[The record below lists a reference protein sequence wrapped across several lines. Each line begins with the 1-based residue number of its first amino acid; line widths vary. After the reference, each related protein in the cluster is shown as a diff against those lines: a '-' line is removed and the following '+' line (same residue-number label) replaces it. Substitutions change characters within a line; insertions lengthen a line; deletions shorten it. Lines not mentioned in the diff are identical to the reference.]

1 MTDRR
6 RFDGVDMRFDG
17 DRKQAI
23 EVGRGRLLLT
33 GAVLAAAF
41 VAIGV
46 RLVDVTVI
54 QAGVEPRDPSPS
66 QTARGAAAKTEI
78 TDRNGVV
85 LAVSLGTAA
94 LYANTAWI
102 DDVDATT
109 KALERVLPDLDRAKI
124 LERLRIPRRYVSL
137 RRHLTPNE
145 QYGILRLGIPGLVLE
160 PDQRRVYPMGNLA
173 AHVVGFSDTDGK
185 GLAGIERQFDAK
197 LREGSGAL
205 ALSIDVRVQHVLRNE
220 LSRAMAEHSAV
231 GAAGI
236 VLDTANGELLAM
248 MSLPDFD
255 PNRARTAGPELRF
268 NRATLGI
275 YEMGSTFKILSTA
288 LALDV
293 GAVRLSDRIDA
304 TRPIRVAKYTINDF
318 HAKRRPLTV
327 PEVFIHSSNI
337 GAAKLGLAVG
347 GKRLRHFLADL
358 GMFRK
363 TPVEISENGRPL
375 YPRRWREINTM
386 TVSFGHGV
394 AVSPLHLASA
404 VAAVVNGGI
413 LHAPTLLRR
422 DPRAGAEGKRV
433 LSRATSDKM
442 RRLMRLVVAE
452 GTGSKAAAA
461 GYLVGGKTGTA
472 EQAGPGGYRKKRLLS
487 SFVAAFPMHQ
497 PRYVVL
503 TLLDQPRGTR
513 ETHGY
518 ATGGWVAAPVVGRT
532 IARIGPLL
540 GVKPVDEDS
549 QQIERRMQIEVVKA
563 QEGSRRLASR

>member
-1 MTDRR
+1 MTDRMR
-6 RFDGVDMRFDG
+6 YGSVDMRFDG

-54 QAGVEPRDPSPS
+54 QAGVEPRDLPPT
-66 QTARGAAAKTEI
+66 QIARGAAAKTEI

-102 DDVDATT
+102 DDVDATMT
-109 KALERVLPDLDRAKI
+109 ALEKVLPDLHRAKI
-124 LERLRIPRRYVSL
+124 LERLRIPKRYVSL

-145 QYGILRLGIPGLVLE
+145 QYEVLRLGMHGLVLE

-173 AHVVGFSDTDGK
+173 AHVVGFSDPDGR
-185 GLAGIERQFDAK
+185 GLAGIERQFDTR

-205 ALSIDVRVQHVLRNE
+205 SLSIDVRVQHVLRNE
-220 LSRAMAEHSAV
+220 LSGAMAEHSAV

-248 MSLPDFD
+248 VSLPDFD
-255 PNRARTAGPELRF
+255 PNRARTASADLRF

-288 LALDV
+288 LALDT
-293 GAVRLSDRIDA
+293 GAVSLSDRIDA

-318 HAKRRPLTV
+318 HAKRRALTV
-327 PEVFIHSSNI
+327 PEVFIYSSNI

-347 GKRLRHFLADL
+347 GKRLRHFLANL

-394 AVSPLHLASA
+394 AVSPLHLTSA

-413 LHAPTLLRR
+413 LHAPTLLKREPQT
-422 DPRAGAEGKRV
+422 DPIGKRV

-442 RRLMRLVVAE
+442 RRLMRLVVVE

-472 EQAGPGGYRKKRLLS
+472 EQAGRGGYRKKRLLS

-503 TLLDQPRGTR
+503 ALLDQPRGTR
-513 ETHGY
+513 KTHGY
-518 ATGGWVAAPVVGRT
+518 ATGGWVAAPVVGKT

-540 GVKPVDEDS
+540 GVKPVDEGS
-549 QQIERRMQIEVVKA
+549 QQIERRMQLEVVKA

>member
-6 RFDGVDMRFDG
+6 RYDGVDMRFDG

-23 EVGRGRLLLT
+23 EIGRGRLLLT

-46 RLVDVTVI
+46 RLVDVTVL
-54 QAGVEPRDPSPS
+54 QAGVEPRDPSPG
-66 QTARGAAAKTEI
+66 QIARGAAAKTEI
-78 TDRNGVV
+78 VDRNGVV

-94 LYANTAWI
+94 LYARTAWI
-102 DDVDATT
+102 DDVDATVR
-109 KALERVLPDLDRAKI
+109 ALEQVLPDLDRERI
-124 LERLRIPRRYVSL
+124 LQRLRIPSRYVSL

-145 QYGILRLGIPGLVLE
+145 QYGILRLGMPGLVLE

-173 AHVVGFSDTDGK
+173 AHVVGFSDPDGK
-185 GLAGIERQFDAK
+185 GLAGIERQFDTK
-197 LREGSGAL
+197 LREGSRAL
-205 ALSIDVRVQHVLRNE
+205 ALSIDIRVQHALRNE
-220 LSRAMAEHSAV
+220 LFRAMAEHSAV

-248 MSLPDFD
+248 TSLPDFD
-255 PNRARTAGPELRF
+255 PNRARTASAELRF

-304 TRPIRVAKYTINDF
+304 TRPIRVSRYTINDF

-327 PEVFIHSSNI
+327 PEVFIYSSNI

-363 TPVEISENGRPL
+363 TPVEIGENGRPL

-413 LHAPTLLRR
+413 LHAPTLLKRE
-422 DPRAGAEGKRV
+422 PREDAAGKRV

-472 EQAGPGGYRKKRLLS
+472 EQAGRGGYRKKRLLS

-503 TLLDQPRGTR
+503 ALLDQPRGTR

-540 GVKPVDEDS
+540 GVTPVDEGS
-549 QQIERRMQIEVVKA
+549 QQIARRMQLEVVKV

>member
-1 MTDRR
+1 MTDRLR
-6 RFDGVDMRFDG
+6 HGGVDMRFDG
-17 DRKQAI
+17 DRKRAI

-33 GAVLAAAF
+33 GAVLSAAF
-41 VAIGV
+41 VAIGI
-46 RLVDVTVI
+46 RLFDVAVL
-54 QAGVEPRDPSPS
+54 QAGVEPRDPPPA
-66 QTARGAAAKTEI
+66 QIARGAAAKTEI
-78 TDRNGVV
+78 VDRNGVV

-102 DDVDATT
+102 SDADATVS
-109 KALERVLPDLDRAKI
+109 ALAKVLPDLDRERAA
-124 LERLRIPRRYVSL
+124 ERLRVPSRYVSL

-145 QYGILRLGIPGLVLE
+145 QYAILRLGIPGLVLE
-160 PDQRRVYPMGNLA
+160 PDQRRVYPMGRLA
-173 AHVVGFSDTDGK
+173 AHVVGFSDPDGK

-197 LREGSGAL
+197 LREGSGS
-205 ALSIDVRVQHVLRNE
+205 LSLSVDIRVQHVLRNE
-220 LSRAMAEHSAV
+220 LLRAMTEHRAA

-248 MSLPDFD
+248 VSLPDFD
-255 PNRARTAGPELRF
+255 PNRAYPAGAEPRF

-275 YEMGSTFKILSTA
+275 YEMGSTFKIFSTA
-288 LALDV
+288 LALDA
-293 GAVRLSDRIDA
+293 GAVTLSDRIDA
-304 TRPIRVAKYTINDF
+304 TRPIRVARFTIRDF
-318 HAKRRPLTV
+318 HAKARVLTV

-347 GKRLRHFLADL
+347 GKRMRRFLADL

-363 TPVEISENGRPL
+363 TPVEIGENGRPL
-375 YPRRWREINTM
+375 FPRRWRRINTM
-386 TVSFGHGV
+386 TVSYGHGV
-394 AVSPLHLASA
+394 AVSPLHLTSA
-404 VAAVVNGGI
+404 VAAVVNGGT
-413 LHAPTLLRR
+413 LHPPTLLKRGPQAR
-422 DPRAGAEGKRV
+422 PEGKRV

-472 EQAGPGGYRKKRLLS
+472 EQAGKGGYREKRLLS
-487 SFVAAFPMHQ
+487 SFVAAFPMHR

-503 TLLDQPRGTR
+503 ALLDRPRGTT

-532 IARIGPLL
+532 VARIGPLL
-540 GVKPVDEDS
+540 GVEPVDEGS
-549 QQIERRMQIEVVKA
+549 RQIERRMQLEVVKA

>member
-6 RFDGVDMRFDG
+6 RYDSADMRFDG

-46 RLVDVTVI
+46 RLVDVTVL
-54 QAGVEPRDPSPS
+54 QEGVEPRDRSPT
-66 QTARGAAAKTEI
+66 QIARGAAAKTEI

-102 DDVDATT
+102 DDVDATM
-109 KALERVLPDLDRAKI
+109 KALEKVLPDLDRAKI
-124 LERLRIPRRYVSL
+124 LERLRIPKRYVSL

-145 QYGILRLGIPGLVLE
+145 QYGILRLGMPGLVLE

-173 AHVVGFSDTDGK
+173 AHVVGFSDPDGK

-205 ALSIDVRVQHVLRNE
+205 SLSIDVRVQHVLRTE

-248 MSLPDFD
+248 VSLPDFD
-255 PNRARTAGPELRF
+255 PNRARTASADLRF

-288 LALDV
+288 LALDTGV
-293 GAVRLSDRIDA
+293 VSLSDRIDA
-304 TRPIRVAKYTINDF
+304 TRPIRVARYTINDF
-318 HAKRRPLTV
+318 HAKRRALTI
-327 PEVFIHSSNI
+327 PEVFIYSSNI
-337 GAAKLGLAVG
+337 GAAKLGLAIG

-358 GMFRK
+358 GMFQK

-386 TVSFGHGV
+386 TVAFGHGV
-394 AVSPLHLASA
+394 AVSPLHLTSA

-413 LHAPTLLRR
+413 LHAPTLLKRT
-422 DPRAGAEGKRV
+422 PRAGPEGRRV

-472 EQAGPGGYRKKRLLS
+472 EQAGRGGYRKKRLLS

-503 TLLDQPRGTR
+503 ALLDQPRGTR
-513 ETHGY
+513 KTHGY
-518 ATGGWVAAPVVGRT
+518 ATGGWVAAPVVGKT

-540 GVKPVDEDS
+540 GVKPVDEGS
-549 QQIERRMQIEVVKA
+549 QQIERRMQLEVVKA

>member
-1 MTDRR
+1 MTDRGR
-6 RFDGVDMRFDG
+6 YERVDMRFDG
-17 DRKQAI
+17 DRKRAI

-33 GAVLAAAF
+33 GAVLSAAF
-41 VAIGV
+41 VAIGI
-46 RLVDVTVI
+46 RLFDVTVL
-54 QAGVEPRDPSPS
+54 QAGVEPRDSSPA
-66 QTARGAAAKTEI
+66 QIARGAAAKTEI

-102 DDVDATT
+102 ADPDGTL
-109 KALERVLPDLDRAKI
+109 KALAKVLPDLDRDRIA
-124 LERLRIPRRYVSL
+124 ERLGSPNRYVSL

-145 QYGILRLGIPGLVLE
+145 QYAILRLGIPGLVLE
-160 PDQRRVYPMGNLA
+160 PDQRRVYPMGNLV
-173 AHVVGFSDTDGK
+173 AHVVGFSDPDGR

-205 ALSIDVRVQHVLRNE
+205 SLSIDVRVQHVLRNE
-220 LSRAMAEHSAV
+220 LVRAMTEHRAV

-248 MSLPDFD
+248 VSLPDFD
-255 PNRARTAGPELRF
+255 PNRARSAGAERRF

-275 YEMGSTFKILSTA
+275 YEMGSTFKVLSTA
-288 LALDV
+288 LALDA
-293 GAVRLSDRIDA
+293 GAVTLADRIDA
-304 TRPIRVAKYTINDF
+304 TRPIRVARFTIRDF
-318 HAKRRPLTV
+318 HAKARVLTV

-347 GKRLRHFLADL
+347 GKRMRSFLGDL

-363 TPVEISENGRPL
+363 TPVEIGENGRPL
-375 YPRRWREINTM
+375 FPRRWREINTM

-404 VAAVVNGGI
+404 VAAVVNGGT
-413 LHAPTLLRR
+413 LHPPTLLKREPEAR
-422 DPRAGAEGKRV
+422 PEGKRV

-472 EQAGPGGYRKKRLLS
+472 EQAGRGGYRKKHLLS
-487 SFVAAFPMHQ
+487 SFVAAFPMHR

-503 TLLDQPRGTR
+503 ALLDQPRGTR
-513 ETHGY
+513 KTHGY
-518 ATGGWVAAPVVGRT
+518 ATGGWVAAPVIGKTV
-532 IARIGPLL
+532 ARIGPLL
-540 GVKPVDEDS
+540 GVEPVDERS
-549 QQIERRMQIEVVKA
+549 LQIERRMQLEVVKA
-563 QEGSRRLASR
+563 QKGSRRLASR

>member
-6 RFDGVDMRFDG
+6 RYDGVDMRFDG

-33 GAVLAAAF
+33 GAVAAAAF

-54 QAGVEPRDPSPS
+54 QAGVEPRDLPPT
-66 QTARGAAAKTEI
+66 QIARGAAAKTEI

-102 DDVDATT
+102 DDVEATVQ
-109 KALERVLPDLDRAKI
+109 ALEKVLPDLDRARI
-124 LERLRIPRRYVSL
+124 LERLRVPRRYVSL

-145 QYGILRLGIPGLVLE
+145 QYGILRLGMPGLVLE

-173 AHVVGFSDTDGK
+173 AHVVGFSDPDGR
-185 GLAGIERQFDAK
+185 GLAGIERQFDTR

-205 ALSIDVRVQHVLRNE
+205 SLSIDVRVQHVLRNA
-220 LSRAMAEHSAV
+220 LSDAMAEHSAV

-248 MSLPDFD
+248 VSLPDFD
-255 PNRARTAGPELRF
+255 PNRARTAGAELRF

-288 LALDV
+288 AALDA

-304 TRPIRVAKYTINDF
+304 TRPIRIARYTIDDY
-318 HAKRRPLTV
+318 HPKRRPLTV
-327 PEVFIHSSNI
+327 PEVFIYSSNI

-363 TPVEISENGRPL
+363 TPVEIGENGRPL
-375 YPRRWREINTM
+375 YPRRWRQINTM

-394 AVSPLHLASA
+394 AVSPLHLTSA

-413 LHAPTLLRR
+413 LHAPTLLKRE
-422 DPRAGAEGKRV
+422 PRAGPEGKRV

-442 RRLMRLVVAE
+442 RRLMRLVVVE

-472 EQAGPGGYRKKRLLS
+472 EQAGRGGYRKKRLLS
-487 SFVAAFPMHQ
+487 SFVAAFPMHR

-503 TLLDQPRGTR
+503 ALLDQPRGTR
-513 ETHGY
+513 ATHGY
-518 ATGGWVAAPVVGRT
+518 ATGGWVAAPVVGKT

-540 GVKPVDEDS
+540 GVKPVDEGS
-549 QQIERRMQIEVVKA
+549 QQIERRMQLEVVKA

>member
-66 QTARGAAAKTEI
+66 QIARGAAAKTEI

-549 QQIERRMQIEVVKA
+549 QQIERRMQLEVVKA

>member
-54 QAGVEPRDPSPS
+54 QAGVEPRDPSPG
-66 QTARGAAAKTEI
+66 QVARGAAAKTEI

-85 LAVSLGTAA
+85 LAVSLGAAA
-94 LYANTAWI
+94 LYAKTAWI
-102 DDVDATT
+102 DDVDATV
-109 KALERVLPDLDRAKI
+109 KALEQVLPDLDRAKI
-124 LERLRIPRRYVSL
+124 LERLRTSRRYVSL

-173 AHVVGFSDTDGK
+173 AHVVGFSDPDGK

-205 ALSIDVRVQHVLRNE
+205 ALSIDIRVQHALRNE

-236 VLDTANGELLAM
+236 VMDTANGELLAM
-248 MSLPDFD
+248 VSLPDFD
-255 PNRARTAGPELRF
+255 PNRARTAGPEPRF

-304 TRPIRVAKYTINDF
+304 TRPIRIARYTINDF

-337 GAAKLGLAVG
+337 GAAKMGLAVG

-363 TPVEISENGRPL
+363 TPVEIGENGRPL

-422 DPRAGAEGKRV
+422 EPQTGPEGKRV

-472 EQAGPGGYRKKRLLS
+472 EQAGRGGYRKKRLLS
-487 SFVAAFPMHQ
+487 SFIAAFPMHQ

-503 TLLDQPRGTR
+503 ALLDQPRGTVK
-513 ETHGY
+513 THGY

-540 GVKPVDEDS
+540 GVKPVDEGS
-549 QQIERRMQIEVVKA
+549 QQIERRMQLEVVKA

>member
-6 RFDGVDMRFDG
+6 RYDSVDMRFDG

-33 GAVLAAAF
+33 GAALAAAF

-54 QAGVEPRDPSPS
+54 QAGVEPRDLPPT
-66 QTARGAAAKTEI
+66 QIARGAAAKTEI

-102 DDVDATT
+102 DDVHATVQ
-109 KALERVLPDLDRAKI
+109 ALEKVLPDLDRTRI
-124 LERLRIPRRYVSL
+124 RERLLIPARYVSL
-137 RRHLTPNE
+137 RRHLTPDE
-145 QYGILRLGIPGLVLE
+145 QYGILRLGMPGLVLE
-160 PDQRRVYPMGNLA
+160 PDQRRVYPMGHLA
-173 AHVVGFSDTDGK
+173 AHVVGFSDPDGK
-185 GLAGIERQFDAK
+185 GLAGIERQFDTR

-205 ALSIDVRVQHVLRNE
+205 SLSIDIRVQHVLRNA
-220 LSRAMAEHSAV
+220 LFDAMAEHSAV

-248 MSLPDFD
+248 VSLPDFD
-255 PNRARTAGPELRF
+255 PNRARTASAELRF

-288 LALDV
+288 LALDA
-293 GAVRLSDRIDA
+293 GAVSLTDRVDA
-304 TRPIRVAKYTINDF
+304 TRPIRIAKYTIDDY
-318 HAKRRPLTV
+318 HPKRRPLTV

-363 TPVEISENGRPL
+363 TPVEIGENGRPL
-375 YPRRWREINTM
+375 YPRRWRAINTM

-404 VAAVVNGGI
+404 AAAVVNGGI
-413 LHAPTLLRR
+413 LHAPTLLKRE
-422 DPRAGAEGKRV
+422 PRAGPEGKRV

-442 RRLMRLVVAE
+442 RRLMRLVVVE

-472 EQAGPGGYRKKRLLS
+472 EQAGRGGYRKKRLLS

-503 TLLDQPRGTR
+503 ALLDQPRGTR

-518 ATGGWVAAPVVGRT
+518 ATGGWVAAPVVGKT

-540 GVKPVDEDS
+540 GVKPVDEGS
-549 QQIERRMQIEVVKA
+549 QQIERRMQLEVVKA

>member
-54 QAGVEPRDPSPS
+54 QAGMEPRDPSPS
-66 QTARGAAAKTEI
+66 QIARGAAAKTEI

-102 DDVDATT
+102 DDVDAAT

-205 ALSIDVRVQHVLRNE
+205 ALSIDIRVQHVLRNE

-304 TRPIRVAKYTINDF
+304 TRPIRIAKYTIDDF
-318 HAKRRPLTV
+318 HAKRRALTV

-363 TPVEISENGRPL
+363 TPVEIGENGRPL

-413 LHAPTLLRR
+413 LHAPTLLKRG
-422 DPRAGAEGKRV
+422 PRAGAEGKRV

-452 GTGSKAAAA
+452 GTGSKAAAT

-503 TLLDQPRGTR
+503 ALLDQPRGTR

-540 GVKPVDEDS
+540 GVKPVDEGS
-549 QQIERRMQIEVVKA
+549 QQIERRMQLEVVKA